1 MSGVAVRWVWGLE
14 GLGCSETLVLL
25 ALADRADGEG
35 RAVVSQAGLARMS
48 RQSERSVRR
57 VVARLREMG
66 LVVVE
71 RRSSRSG
78 RRSNLYRLG
87 VGASPG

>member
-1 MSGVAVRWVWGLE
+1 MAVRWVWGLE

-66 LVVVE
+66 LVVE